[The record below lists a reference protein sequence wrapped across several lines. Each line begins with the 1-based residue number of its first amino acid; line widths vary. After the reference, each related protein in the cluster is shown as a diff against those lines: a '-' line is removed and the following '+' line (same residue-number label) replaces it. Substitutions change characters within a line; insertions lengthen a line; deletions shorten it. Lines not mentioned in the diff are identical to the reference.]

1 MVNFYD
7 WLTIQL
13 KELLPDV
20 VINEIENMPIAAVGL
35 DSLEL
40 LDLIMLIEDE
50 YGVEIDLEDLNK
62 TITVAQIR
70 QLIES

>member
-1 MVNFYD
+1 MVDFYD

-50 YGVEIDLEDLNK
+50 YGVEIDLEDVNK

>member
-50 YGVEIDLEDLNK
+50 YGVEIDLEDVNK